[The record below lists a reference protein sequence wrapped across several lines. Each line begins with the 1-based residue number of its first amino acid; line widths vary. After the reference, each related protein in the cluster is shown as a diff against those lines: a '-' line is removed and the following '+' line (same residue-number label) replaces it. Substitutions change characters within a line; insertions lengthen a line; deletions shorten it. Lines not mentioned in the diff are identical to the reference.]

1 MPNGPQGQKR
11 PADAVANAVMV
22 ARIATGEI
30 EEADIGS
37 SDLKIRG
44 QRGGEARA
52 AALGPKRLK
61 EIATR
66 AAKSRWIGKGST
78 MTRQTERQK
87 LSERFHTMKAQDGL
101 ADMKF
106 HLGKVSETTT
116 EAVCAEVNRL
126 LDNVEAGK
134 VQKLESWNDSRRKQA
149 A

>member
-1 MPNGPQGQKR
+1 MPKGPQGQKR

-30 EEADIGS
+30 EEIDIES
-37 SDLKIRG
+37 PDLKIRG
-44 QRGGEARA
+44 QKGGEARA
-52 AALGPKRLK
+52 SSLDPERRK

-66 AAKSRWIGKGST
+66 AARSRWTGKGSI

-87 LSERFHTMKAQDGL
+87 LSERFQTMKAQHGL

-106 HLGKVSETTT
+106 HLGKVNETTT

-126 LDNVEAGK
+126 LDNVAAGK
-134 VQKLESWNDSRRKQA
+134 VQKLAHWGDSRR
-149 A
+149 